1 MKRSVLLLLLLAC
14 APLLRGE
21 ERFLIERID
30 VRHLVHASADVIRAE
45 TRLHEGE
52 SYAEDDLRTASDRV
66 RRLPFVLDAAFSLER
81 GSVRDAYVL
90 VITVT
95 ETRPLFF
102 RYDMVPFVET
112 GKVLVGTNN
121 DALLGVRW
129 FFGSRGVFHVAS
141 VVHQSDRPFESSY
154 VSAQGGYTRYGLFH
168 DRAFATLT
176 IDRFAARESHGKG
189 GTVPGALIG
198 ISLTPN
204 QTLTISY
211 HGVDAGTEN
220 RRAER
225 FLESRLAYNTTN
237 HPDFPSQGS
246 LLSIAPVLGWIDLVD
261 RTHIPVHDFD
271 AALDAHAARYWTLAD
286 GLTGSAMVDGGVLH
300 VDQEAA
306 SHRTFNLGYGTVALQ
321 LSRTIGDDRRL
332 ELTLRGVSRHHA
344 VVPQLPD
351 GTRQVS
357 IAWVRRNAW
366 GVLRLGA
373 GYLW

>member
-30 VRHLVHASADVIRAE
+30 VRHLVHASVDVIRAE

-52 SYAEDDLRTASDRV
+52 SYAESDLRSASDRV

-81 GSVRDAYVL
+81 GSVRDTFVL

-102 RYDMVPFVET
+102 RYEMVQFFET
-112 GKVLVGTNN
+112 SQTLIAIDN

-129 FFGSRGVFHVAS
+129 FAGSRGVFHVAS
-141 VVHQSDRPFESSY
+141 VAHESDRPFESSY

-168 DRAFATLT
+168 DRAFATIT

-189 GTVPGALIG
+189 GTLPGALIG

-211 HGVDAGTEN
+211 HGVDAGTKN

-237 HPDFPSQGS
+237 HPDFPSEGS
-246 LLSIAPVLGWIDLVD
+246 LVSIAPVLGWIDLVD
-261 RTHIPVHDFD
+261 STHTPVHDFD
-271 AALDAHAARYWTLAD
+271 VALDAHAARYWTLAD
-286 GLTGSAMVDGGVLH
+286 GLTAAAILDGGMLH
-300 VDQEAA
+300 VEQEAA
-306 SHRTFNLGYGTVALQ
+306 GHRTFNLGYGTAALQ

-344 VVPQLPD
+344 VVPLQLD
-351 GTRQVS
+351 GKRQVS
-357 IAWVRRNAW
+357 VSWVRRNAW
-366 GVLRLGA
+366 GVLRLGV